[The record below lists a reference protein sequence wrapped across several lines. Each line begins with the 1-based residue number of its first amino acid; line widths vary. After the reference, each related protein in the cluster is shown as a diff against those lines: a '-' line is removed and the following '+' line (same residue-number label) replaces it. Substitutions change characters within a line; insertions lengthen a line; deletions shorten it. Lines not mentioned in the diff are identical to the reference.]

1 MTDAILYYRD
11 TTHIKGAGSSTYYNP
26 SALPT
31 TGGNNNKGYKLT
43 FTFSDN
49 LLEGI
54 DFNYQNNVLDI
65 PVPIST
71 GLRKINKQD
80 NGLKSITLTI
90 NGEFKI
96 PHSGGAPSLDD
107 DIERLKL
114 MASMVQVDVKHPFGK
129 IGFFS
134 PNAPEFSLDPN
145 ATTSNNATFGYT
157 LQNLRIGYM
166 GQKTT
171 RYGFSATLTYG
182 GTFG

>member
-1 MTDAILYYRD
+1 MTDAILFYRD
-11 TTHIKGAGSSTYYNP
+11 ATHIKGASGSTYYNP

-31 TGGNNNKGYKLT
+31 AYKLV

-49 LLEGI
+49 LLEGM

-96 PHSGGAPSLDD
+96 PYDGTIPNQIPVLDD
-107 DIERLKL
+107 DIARLKSF
-114 MASMVQVDVKHPFGK
+114 ASMVQVDVKHPFGK

-134 PNAPEFSLDPN
+134 PNAPEFSLDPDAATSAN
-145 ATTSNNATFGYT
+145 ANFGYT

>member
-1 MTDAILYYRD
+1 MTDAILYYR
-11 TTHIKGAGSSTYYNP
+11 TPTSTRTNY
-26 SALPT
+26 ALPT
-31 TGGNNNKGYKLT
+31 TAGFPTAQKLT

-49 LLEGI
+49 LLEGV

-80 NGLKSITLTI
+80 NGLKSIILTI

-96 PHSGGAPSLDD
+96 PKSGGAPALDD
-107 DIERLKL
+107 DIGRLKS
-114 MASMVQVDVKHPFGK
+114 MASMVQVESKHPFGK

-145 ATTSNNATFGYT
+145 STSSANATFGYT

-171 RYGFSATLTYG
+171 RYGFSATLSYG

>member
-1 MTDAILYYRD
+1 MTDAILYYR
-11 TTHIKGAGSSTYYNP
+11 TPTSTRTNY
-26 SALPT
+26 ALPT
-31 TGGNNNKGYKLT
+31 TAGFPTAQKLT

-80 NGLKSITLTI
+80 NGLKSIILTI
-90 NGEFKI
+90 NGGFKI
-96 PHSGGAPSLDD
+96 PHSGGAPALDD
-107 DIERLKL
+107 DIGRLKT
-114 MASMVQVDVKHPFGK
+114 MASMVQVESKHPFGK
-129 IGFFS
+129 IGFYS

-145 ATTSNNATFGYT
+145 ATSSTNATFGYT

-171 RYGFSATLTYG
+171 RYGFSATLSYG